1 MRLRSVCWLA
11 LPPFAGGAFGA
22 MPTYR
27 RKRPFRRSHLPFAT
41 PGGRDLKYHPYTPGA
56 RGTGPG
62 FARHSELLN
71 RFADFRNSAPS
82 TGSIG
87 ILKLADQ
94 ELQCA
99 DQVAEDD
106 RAALGT
112 RQLCQSD
119 RDFLRRAIHARD
131 PSLIQSRAAVSSLK
145 SPPMRSVRPSGQV
158 TRM

>member
-106 RAALGT
+106 RAALGGSNVGLDRSFAAITKT
-112 RQLCQSD
+112 RTSGEGD
-119 RDFLRRAIHARD
+119 RPGER
-131 PSLIQSRAAVSSLK
+131 K
-145 SPPMRSVRPSGQV
+145 GQV
-158 TRM
+158 GAIRHGGLQ